1 MTSRLA
7 ALHTWATVPSHTD
20 RLNTALAGRYRIERH
35 LGEGGMAAVRS
46 FMILFMSS
54 MPLAA
59 QSIPGA
65 VLARHEPHHHL
76 VYEDSTIRVLR
87 VRVPGHD
94 TTLLHEHDP
103 DYFWIALGA
112 SEVVNVRLGAA
123 PATIKSADLSIH
135 YTVGKFAH
143 VARNPGTVP
152 FDNITVE
159 LLGRQTNVRNL
170 CEAAVANQ
178 PNSCPQAPAERTR
191 RFPGA
196 AEHAAFTTDQLRV
209 SLVTIQPGTTMQPS
223 AETKRAWVIALD
235 TLDAGRAL
243 KIEGAGQWKG
253 GVFRAAPG
261 AEWKISNGG
270 EVAVRVL
277 TAVPLRATAGRQGSR
292 RALRSP

>member
-1 MTSRLA
+1 MKTYGAVVVLA
-7 ALHTWATVPSHTD
+7 LLSTPA
-20 RLNTALAGRYRIERH
+20 
-35 LGEGGMAAVRS
+35 
-46 FMILFMSS
+46 
-54 MPLAA
+54 AA

-65 VLARHEPHHHL
+65 VLARHEPHHHM
-76 VYEDSTIRVLR
+76 VYEDSELRVLR
-87 VRVPGHD
+87 VRVPPHD

-123 PATIKSADLSIH
+123 PAAIKSADLSIH

-143 VARNPGTVP
+143 VARNPGAVP

-209 SLVTIQPGTTMQPS
+209 SLVTIQPGSTMQPS
-223 AETKRAWVIALD
+223 AETRRAWVIALD
-235 TLDAGRAL
+235 TADASRAL
-243 KIEGAGQWKG
+243 RIEGQGRWVG

-261 AEWKISNGG
+261 AAWKISNGG
-270 EVAVRVL
+270 KAAVRL
-277 TAVPLRATAGRQGSR
+277 MTAVPLTATAGR
-292 RALRSP
+292 